1 MSSYD
6 LLATVTSQVSRFE
19 PFRKFSKDAKE
30 SFAFDIT
37 LVALSVRCAF
47 KYSMSTLIFFSLS
60 LGCRTGYL
68 LDRISIEEPLVE
80 NTFSTLLKELCRVLF
95 STFA

>member
-6 LLATVTSQVSRFE
+6 LLAAVTSQVSRFE

-37 LVALSVRCAF
+37 LVALSIRCAF
-47 KYSMSTLIFFSLS
+47 KFNVDFEFFHWVLDAEQVIF
-60 LGCRTGYL
+60 
-68 LDRISIEEPLVE
+68 
-80 NTFSTLLKELCRVLF
+80 
-95 STFA
+95 